1 MSRHRLITLSRET
14 GQVMKENISNLI
26 PFFAILLLITP
37 LVNLVM
43 LPGGEYRFLIS
54 AALLFMIWLVLILMT
69 YWFRRMRA
77 ISPHITM
84 ADKTEH
90 TQKK

>member
-1 MSRHRLITLSRET
+1 
-14 GQVMKENISNLI
+14 MKENISNLI

-54 AALLFMIWLVLILMT
+54 AALLFLIWLVLILMT
-69 YWFRRMRA
+69 YWFRRMRVSA
-77 ISPHITM
+77 SHVTM

-90 TQKK
+90 AQKK

>member
-1 MSRHRLITLSRET
+1 
-14 GQVMKENISNLI
+14 MKENISNLI

-54 AALLFMIWLVLILMT
+54 AALLFLIWLVLILMT
-69 YWFRRMRA
+69 YWFRRMRG
-77 ISPHITM
+77 ISPHVTM
-84 ADKTEH
+84 ADKTD
-90 TQKK
+90 QDQIK